1 MKEQL
6 TLEMLCGYLPY
17 GISLID
23 EEINEKFY
31 LAGINYSNNEV
42 LIHDNIDGSI
52 EEYGISFLKPI
63 FRNLQTDL
71 TKEIEHK
78 GKRFVPLRKLFE
90 TAYPMAFVK
99 KKEWEISVS
108 ENNFATIKSK
118 QNYISFQVDLEDAEM
133 VVFNNDG
140 EYMEQINDRYKL
152 YQLLQSWHFWLGDQ
166 SFFEKNIILDFN
178 NVNK

>member
-6 TLEMLCGYLPY
+6 TLEMLASYLPY

-63 FRNLQTDL
+63 FRNLQEIEGTEFW
-71 TKEIEHK
+71 KEIQSEHN
-78 GKRFVPLRKLFE
+78 
-90 TAYPMAFVK
+90 YPDFGHFMRSVTSGHAPYDLVK
-99 KKEWEISVS
+99 ELMKEH
-108 ENNFATIKSK
+108 
-118 QNYISFQVDLEDAEM
+118 Y
-133 VVFNNDG
+133 
-140 EYMEQINDRYKL
+140 
-152 YQLLQSWHFWLGDQ
+152 
-166 SFFEKNIILDFN
+166 
-178 NVNK
+178 

>member
-6 TLEMLCGYLPY
+6 TLEMLASYLPY

-71 TKEIEHK
+71 TKEIEHNNE
-78 GKRFVPLRKLFE
+78 RFIPIERLNEYHLAGQHYFGFKIEVDELGVIGYRTPESWLPLLNHFEVWQKL
-90 TAYPMAFVK
+90 M
-99 KKEWEISVS
+99 
-108 ENNFATIKSK
+108 
-118 QNYISFQVDLEDAEM
+118 
-133 VVFNNDG
+133 
-140 EYMEQINDRYKL
+140 
-152 YQLLQSWHFWLGDQ
+152 SWHFWIYDH
-166 SFFEKNIILDFN
+166 SYFEKNIILDFN
-178 NVNK
+178 NVAK